1 MVTGIVIP
9 HETRLALQKVEFQ
22 NLTDYQTAVGGY
34 IETVKMDGHPLVI
47 VADEDGKVKQLPV
60 NRRATCLWWLLNP
73 SGLGG
78 DLLVGDV
85 VILGQERRG
94 KTNDVPAKLLA
105 LLLETSS
112 YEVQVCLSKQFDT
125 WVPIGRTHTDFFEAT
140 IQALSLMEVWSPPEQ
155 VKVVAVK

>member
-1 MVTGIVIP
+1 
-9 HETRLALQKVEFQ
+9 
-22 NLTDYQTAVGGY
+22 
-34 IETVKMDGHPLVI
+34 MDGHPLVI

-125 WVPIGRTHTDFFEAT
+125 WVPIGGTYTDFFEAT